1 MKITNVNNVT
11 WTTTFIAHLNT
22 CLHPFF
28 IKRRNESFPVSTRC
42 CQTVS
47 GSCKSL
53 CSAMI
58 GGCSKW
64 TVLMN
69 APESNLWHWGR
80 RKFNL
85 SAQRDVRSTLMFLYR
100 HSLSVHNI
108 ITFKSL
114 EENNFDYK
122 GYVLS
127 VEVPVVSLQKLVFP
141 ATTKFQPR

>member
-1 MKITNVNNVT
+1 MKVFLSVPG
-11 WTTTFIAHLNT
+11 AA
-22 CLHPFF
+22 
-28 IKRRNESFPVSTRC
+28 K
-42 CQTVS
+42 TVS

-58 GGCSKW
+58 GGCTKW
-64 TVLMN
+64 TALMN
-69 APESNLWHWGR
+69 RPESNFRQWGR

-108 ITFKSL
+108 ITFKSS
-114 EENNFDYK
+114 EENNLDYK

-141 ATTKFQPR
+141 ATTNIPN